1 VNHQSSPHYGP
12 DPASAR
18 FVSATL
24 TTPTFDRVPRLVAMG
39 GGTGLPVVLSGLADH
54 IEYGHGATTTLSE
67 HLTAIVT
74 VTDDGGSSGWV
85 RREMGTLPPGDI
97 RNCLAA
103 LATRRSPLTSL
114 LQHRFSDA
122 GWPSP
127 TAAGHANP
135 LTGQSVGNLALAAL
149 TQMTGDFAAAV
160 DQLAA
165 LLETRGR
172 VLPSTLE
179 NVTLIAELDNGEVVA
194 GETAIVQRNRS
205 IRQVSLARA
214 ARPLPET
221 LRALVNA
228 DGIVLGPGSLYTSL
242 LPNLL
247 IGGIAATMSG
257 VNAVRIYVA
266 NLMTQPG
273 ETDGYTLGDHLRAI
287 HQHVGTSL
295 FDYVLVNRRRLS
307 ARAEGVQR
315 RLGAEQIDPAL
326 GDCAGSFE
334 IVEGDFLREFPD
346 GSVRHD
352 ADALGAA
359 IVSAVRRGRRPMEA
373 APSIRQTKVSSH
385 GA

>member
-1 VNHQSSPHYGP
+1 VNHESSPRYGP

-18 FVSATL
+18 LTGATL
-24 TTPTFDRVPRLVAMG
+24 AAPACDRAPRLVAIG

-54 IEYGHGATTTLSE
+54 LQYGHGAITTLSE

-122 GWPSP
+122 AWPSAM
-127 TAAGHANP
+127 AAGHANP
-135 LTGQSVGNLALAAL
+135 LTGQSVGNLVLAAL

-172 VLPSTLE
+172 VLPSTRE
-179 NVTLIAELDNGEVVA
+179 NVTLVAELDNGEVVA
-194 GETAIVQRNRS
+194 GETAIVQRSRT
-205 IRQVSLARA
+205 IRQVRLARA

-228 DGIVLGPGSLYTSL
+228 DGIILGPGSLYTSL

-247 IGGIAATMSG
+247 IGGIAPTLFG
-257 VNAVRIYVA
+257 VNAVRVYVA

-287 HQHVGTSL
+287 HQHAGVNL

-307 ARAEGVQR
+307 PRAEAIQR
-315 RLGAEQIDPAL
+315 RLGAEQVDPSL
-326 GDCAGSFE
+326 GDCAGAFDV
-334 IVEGDFLREFPD
+334 IEGDFLRELPD

-359 IVSAVRRGRRPMEA
+359 IVAVVRRGRQADA
-373 APSIRQTKVSSH
+373 APAIRQTKVSSY